1 MNSAAVEKRA
11 ALTTQAV
18 QSKLISLQLQLP
30 LLMESSF
37 RKKLVALYR
46 PPHPKKLVQHLG
58 HPS

>member
-37 RKKLVALYR
+37 RKKLAPCTGLLT
-46 PPHPKKLVQHLG
+46 PK
-58 HPS
+58 S